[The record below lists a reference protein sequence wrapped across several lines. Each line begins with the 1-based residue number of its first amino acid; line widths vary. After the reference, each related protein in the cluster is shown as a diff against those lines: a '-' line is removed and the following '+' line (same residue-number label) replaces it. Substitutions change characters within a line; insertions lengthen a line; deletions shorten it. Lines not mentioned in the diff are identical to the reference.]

1 VTNVRNCSTIIYQSF
16 NNRLTIV

>member
-1 VTNVRNCSTIIYQSF
+1 VKQSF